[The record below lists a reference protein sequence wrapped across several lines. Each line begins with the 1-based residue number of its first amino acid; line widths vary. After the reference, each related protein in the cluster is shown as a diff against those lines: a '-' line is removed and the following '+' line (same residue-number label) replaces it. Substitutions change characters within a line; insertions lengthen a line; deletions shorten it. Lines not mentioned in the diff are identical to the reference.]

1 MDPELNSDFHK
12 TWRALS
18 FAARAHRHQTLAD
31 GVTPYYA
38 HVIGV
43 TWIVRHLFEV
53 PDPVTLMA
61 AALHDVLED
70 TPITKEELAAEFGDQ
85 AANWVANLTKAQELP
100 EEQRE
105 ADYTARLAAAPE
117 PVCLIKL
124 ADIYD
129 NVSHRRGTPKLPKT
143 LRNAH
148 RYLDAVAARITSE
161 SGKRALEHVRRLVA
175 EVEHGNEERAPGVE

>member
-1 MDPELNSDFHK
+1 MDAELNSDFHQ

-18 FAARAHRHQTLAD
+18 FAARVHRHQTLTD

-38 HVIGV
+38 HVVGV
-43 TWIVRHLFEV
+43 TWVVRHLFEV
-53 PDPVTLMA
+53 QDPLTLTA

-70 TPITKEELAAEFGDQ
+70 TPITKEELTVEFGEE

-100 EEQRE
+100 EEERE
-105 ADYTARLAAAPE
+105 SDYTARLASAPE

-129 NVSHRRGTPKLPKT
+129 NVSHRRGTPKMPKT

-148 RYLDAVAARITSE
+148 RYLDAVAPRITS
-161 SGKRALEHVRRLVA
+161 GTGIRALELVRRLVA
-175 EVEHGNEERAPGVE
+175 EVEQQGNA

>member
-1 MDPELNSDFHK
+1 MDAELSSDFHQ

-18 FAARAHRHQTLAD
+18 FAARVHRHQTLAD

-43 TWIVRHLFEV
+43 TWVVRHLFEV
-53 PDPVTLMA
+53 RDPLTLTA

-70 TPITKEELAAEFGDQ
+70 TPITKEELAADFGEQ
-85 AANWVANLTKAQELP
+85 TVAWVANLTKAQALP
-100 EEQRE
+100 EEERE
-105 ADYTARLAAAPE
+105 ADYKARLASAPE

-148 RYLDAVAARITSE
+148 RYMDAFAPRITSE
-161 SGKRALEHVRRLVA
+161 TGKRALAHVRRLLA
-175 EVEHGNEERAPGVE
+175 EVERSNR

>member
-1 MDPELNSDFHK
+1 MDDELNSGFHK

-43 TWIVRHLFEV
+43 TWVVRHLFEV
-53 PDPVTLMA
+53 QDPVTLAA

-70 TPITKEELAAEFGDQ
+70 TPITKEELAADFGDQ
-85 AANWVANLTKAQELP
+85 AAAWVANLTKDEALP
-100 EEQRE
+100 EGERE
-105 ADYTARLAAAPE
+105 TDYAARLASAPE

-129 NVSHRRGTPKLPKT
+129 NVSNRRGTPKLPKT

-148 RYLDAVAARITSE
+148 RYLDAFAPCITSE
-161 SGKRALEHVRRLVA
+161 IGRRALEHVRRLLA
-175 EVEHGNEERAPGVE
+175 EVEGDG